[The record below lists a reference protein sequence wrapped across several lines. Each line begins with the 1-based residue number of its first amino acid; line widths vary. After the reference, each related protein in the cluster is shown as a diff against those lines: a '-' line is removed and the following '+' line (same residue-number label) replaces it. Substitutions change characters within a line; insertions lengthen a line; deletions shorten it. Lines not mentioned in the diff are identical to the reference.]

1 MGQHCSFQLLAPP
14 QARFAREFSR
24 TVCNEQL
31 YDHYLVSMQR
41 LRGRV
46 YLTDNAIKP
55 RDLDRDGR
63 FHMHS
68 DEQSWHLLLVD
79 ETNEVIG
86 CAKYLVHSSSVPYH
100 RLRISQS
107 TLAKD
112 PAWAGKVRRVVEA
125 DLKRAREE
133 KLSYVEVGGWA
144 LAEEWRGTRAALE
157 ILVGSFALGQ
167 LWGGSLGSC
176 TATVRHSSSSMLRRL
191 GGTSFELEGEPL
203 PSYNDPEYDCT
214 MELLR
219 FDYRTP
225 AQRFLP
231 LIDQLKGTLKKLTLL
246 TPAQDSVCIQL
257 NTEFI
262 PEQSRFLHLT
272 PVYLT

>member
-1 MGQHCSFQLLAPP
+1 MGQHCSFQLLAPSHS
-14 QARFAREFSR
+14 RFHGEFAR
-24 TVCNEQL
+24 TIQDEQL
-31 YDHYLVSMQR
+31 YNHYLGSMQQ

-46 YLTDNAIKP
+46 YLQDNAIKP
-55 RDLDRDGR
+55 WDLDRDGR
-63 FHMHS
+63 FLMHS

-79 ETNEVIG
+79 ETREVIG
-86 CAKYLVHSSSVPYH
+86 CAKYLVHPYHVPYH

-107 TLAKD
+107 AIARNPD
-112 PAWAGKVRRVVEA
+112 WAGRVRRAVEQ
-125 DLKRAREE
+125 DLKQAREQ

-167 LWGGSLGSC
+167 IWGGALGAC

-191 GGTSFELEGEPL
+191 GGTSFELEGESL

-225 AQRFLP
+225 AARFLP
-231 LIDQLKGTLKKLTLL
+231 LIDQLKTSLRKLPVTVASQDLVRMKLT
-246 TPAQDSVCIQL
+246 A
-257 NTEFI
+257 EFV

-272 PVYLT
+272 PVFST

>member
-1 MGQHCSFQLLAPP
+1 MISD
-14 QARFAREFSR
+14 
-24 TVCNEQL
+24 EQL
-31 YDHYLVSMQR
+31 YGHYLASMQR

-46 YLTDNAIKP
+46 YLKDNAIKP
-55 RDLDRDGR
+55 CDLDRDGR

-107 TLAKD
+107 ALARD
-112 PAWAGKVRRVVEA
+112 LSWADRVRSAVEV

-133 KLSYVEVGGWA
+133 KLAYVEVGGWA

-191 GGTSFELEGEPL
+191 GGASFELGGEAL
-203 PSYNDPEYDCT
+203 PSYDDPEYGCT

-231 LIDQLKGTLKKLTLL
+231 LIDQLKGTLKKL
-246 TPAQDSVCIQL
+246 PVMVAAQDAACMQL
-257 NTEFI
+257 TAEFV
-262 PEQSRFLHLT
+262 PEQSKFLHLT
-272 PVYLT
+272 PVFLA

>member
-1 MGQHCSFQLLAPP
+1 MGQHCSFQLLAPSHS
-14 QARFAREFSR
+14 RFSGEFAH
-24 TVCNEQL
+24 TIQDEQL
-31 YDHYLVSMQR
+31 YNHYLGSMQR

-46 YLTDNAIKP
+46 YLKDNAIKP
-55 RDLDRDGR
+55 CDLDRNGR
-63 FHMHS
+63 FYMHS

-79 ETNEVIG
+79 ETKEVIG
-86 CAKYLVHSSSVPYH
+86 CAKYLVHPSTVPYH
-100 RLRISQS
+100 RLRISHS
-107 TLAKD
+107 ALAKD
-112 PAWAGKVRRVVEA
+112 PSWAERVRNAVSV

-167 LWGGSLGSC
+167 IWGGALGSC

-191 GGTSFELEGEPL
+191 GGTSFELAGESL
-203 PSYNDPEYDCT
+203 PSYNDPEYGCT

-231 LIDQLKGTLKKLTLL
+231 LIEHLKSTLKKLPTLAV
-246 TPAQDSVCIQL
+246 AQDAACISM
-257 NTEFI
+257 TAEFI

-272 PVYLT
+272 PVFCS